1 MKVALSKFS
10 ATTTTTIDLVEH
22 LQILH
27 CCVSFIEWFL
37 NLKKNQPKK
46 WNLGVSESLHHEKLI
61 YHSRTLVLLKSNWL
75 DPRTLYL
82 WAKAFNTHN
91 FWHEVF
97 DLLKTNWLDPGTFN
111 QFEGSQNICLTYHG
125 HRVIPDLGWKQ
136 SKIVVIMGPNLRDT
150 QFLT

>member
-37 NLKKNQPKK
+37 NLKKNLPKK

-61 YHSRTLVLLKSNWL
+61 LPLS
-75 DPRTLYL
+75 
-82 WAKAFNTHN
+82 
-91 FWHEVF
+91 
-97 DLLKTNWLDPGTFN
+97 
-111 QFEGSQNICLTYHG
+111 
-125 HRVIPDLGWKQ
+125 DLGFVKKQ
-136 SKIVVIMGPNLRDT
+136 LIGPTNLIFVGEGLQYT
-150 QFLT
+150 QFLTWGLWSPEN